1 MPRIKPLLVLCA
13 ALLTV
18 TPAASADVNSDM
30 NQFFNKLGFASNT
43 TQPGVWQGQAAGYA
57 YGGSLYARTQ
67 VKNVQLISMTLPDI
81 NAGCGGIDAYLGSF
95 SFINSEQL
103 QRFVKQIMSNAAGY
117 FFDLALQTTVPEIKT
132 AKDFLQK
139 MASDINSMNLSS
151 CQAAQGIIGGLFP
164 RTQVSQQKVC
174 QDIAGESNIFADWAA
189 SRQGCTVGGKSDS
202 VRDKASDKDKE
213 RVTKNINIMWN
224 ALSKNRMFD
233 GNKEL
238 KEFVM
243 TLTGS
248 LVFGPNGEI
257 TPLSART
264 TDRSII
270 RAMME
275 GGTAKIYHCNDSDKC
290 LKVVADTPVTISR
303 DNALK
308 SQITKLLASIQNKA
322 VSDTPLDDKEKGFIS
337 STTIPVFKYLVDPQM
352 LGVSNSMIYQ
362 LTDYIGYD
370 ILLQYIQELIQQARA
385 MVATGNYDEAVI
397 EHINDNMN
405 DATRQIA
412 AFQSQV
418 QVTLLDGAARHNV
431 QVLITDSGQRTGTGS
446 ALMAMK
452 DAGVN
457 SYRWQGGEQRPATI
471 ISEPDRNVRYARLAG
486 DFAASV
492 KAGEESVAQVSGVR
506 EQAILT
512 QAIRSELKTQGVLG
526 HPEVTMT
533 ALSPVWL
540 DSRSRYLRD
549 MYRPGMVMEQWNP
562 ETRSHDRYVID
573 RVTAQSHSLTLRDA
587 QGETQVVRISSL
599 DSSWSLFRPE
609 KMPVADGERLRV
621 TGKIPGLRVS
631 GGDRLQVTS
640 VSEDAMTV
648 VVPGR
653 AEPASLPVADSPFT
667 ALKLENGWV
676 ETPGHSVSDS
686 ATVFASVT
694 QMAMDNATLNGLA
707 RSGRDVRLYSSLDE
721 TRTAEKLARHPSFTV
736 VSEQIKARAGEILL
750 ETAISLQKA
759 GLHTPAQQAIHL
771 ALPVLESKNLAF
783 SMVDLLTEAKSFA
796 AEGTS
801 FTDLGG
807 EINAQIK
814 RGDLLYVDVAKG
826 YGTGLLVSRASY
838 EAEKSILR
846 HILEGKEAVTP
857 LMERVPGELMEKLT
871 SGQRAATRMIL
882 ETSDRFTV
890 VQGYAGVGKTTQFR
904 AVMSAVNMLPESG
917 RPRVVGLGPTH
928 RAVGEMRSAG
938 VDAQTLASFLH
949 DTQLQQR
956 SGETPDFSNTL
967 FLLDESSMVGN
978 TDMAR
983 AYALIAAGG
992 GRAVASGDTDQ
1003 LQAIAPGQP
1012 FRLQQTRSA
1021 ADVAIMKE
1029 IVRQTPELREAV
1041 YSLINRDVE
1050 RALSGLESV
1059 KPSQVPRQEG
1069 AWAPEH
1075 SVTEFSH
1082 SQEAKLAEAQQKAM
1096 LKGEAFPDVPMTL
1109 YEAIVRD
1116 YTGRTPEAREQ
1127 TLIVTHLN
1135 EDRRVLNSM
1144 IHDAREKAG
1153 ELGKEQV
1160 MVPVLNTANIRDG
1173 ELRRLS
1179 TWETHR
1185 DALVLV
1191 DNVYHRI
1198 AGISKDD
1205 GLITLQDAE
1214 GNTRLISPREAVAE
1228 GVTLY
1233 TPDTI
1238 RVGAGDRMRFTKSD
1252 RERGYVANSVW
1263 TVTAVS
1269 GDSVTLSGRQQTRV
1283 IRPAQERAEQ
1293 HIDLAYAITAHGAQ
1307 GASETFAIALEG
1319 TEGSRKLMAGFE
1331 SAYVALSRMKQHV
1344 QVYTDNRQGW
1354 TDAINNAVQKGTA
1367 HDVFEPKPD
1376 REVMNAERLFSTARE
1391 LRDVAAGR
1399 AVLRQAGLAG
1409 GDSPARFIAPG
1420 RKYPQPYVA
1429 LPAFDRNGK
1438 SAGIWL
1444 NPLTTDDGNG
1454 LRGFSGEGRV
1464 KGSGDAQF
1472 VALQGS
1478 RNGESLLADNMQ
1490 DGVRIARD
1498 NPDSGVVVR
1507 IAGEGRPWNPG
1518 AITGGRVWGDIP
1530 DNSVQPGAGNGEPVT
1545 AEVLAQRQAEEA
1557 IRRETVRRADEIVR
1571 KMAENKPD
1579 LPDSKT
1585 EQAVREIAG
1594 QERDR
1599 SAISEREAALPESVL
1614 RESQR
1619 EREAVRE
1626 IAREN
1631 LLQERLQQM
1640 ERDMV
1645 RDLQKEK
1652 TLGGD

>member
-1 MPRIKPLLVLCA
+1 MFRIKPLFILCA
-13 ALLTV
+13 ALLTL
-18 TPAASADVNSDM
+18 TPAASADVSSDM

-95 SFINSEQL
+95 SFINGEQL

-132 AKDFLQK
+132 AKDFVQK

-264 TDRSII
+264 SDRSII

-370 ILLQYIQELIQQARA
+370 ILLAVFVLISLLVNVRTSVQIIDNSDLVKVHRVDNVPVGLAMPLSLTTRIGHA
-385 MVATGNYDEAVI
+385 MVA
-397 EHINDNMN
+397 
-405 DATRQIA
+405 
-412 AFQSQV
+412 
-418 QVTLLDGAARHNV
+418 
-431 QVLITDSGQRTGTGS
+431 
-446 ALMAMK
+446 
-452 DAGVN
+452 
-457 SYRWQGGEQRPATI
+457 SYEMIFTQ
-471 ISEPDRNVRYARLAG
+471 PD
-486 DFAASV
+486 
-492 KAGEESVAQVSGVR
+492 
-506 EQAILT
+506 
-512 QAIRSELKTQGVLG
+512 
-526 HPEVTMT
+526 
-533 ALSPVWL
+533 
-540 DSRSRYLRD
+540 
-549 MYRPGMVMEQWNP
+549 
-562 ETRSHDRYVID
+562 
-573 RVTAQSHSLTLRDA
+573 
-587 QGETQVVRISSL
+587 
-599 DSSWSLFRPE
+599 
-609 KMPVADGERLRV
+609 
-621 TGKIPGLRVS
+621 
-631 GGDRLQVTS
+631 
-640 VSEDAMTV
+640 
-648 VVPGR
+648 
-653 AEPASLPVADSPFT
+653 
-667 ALKLENGWV
+667 
-676 ETPGHSVSDS
+676 
-686 ATVFASVT
+686 SVT
-694 QMAMDNATLNGLA
+694 
-707 RSGRDVRLYSSLDE
+707 YS
-721 TRTAEKLARHPSFTV
+721 K
-736 VSEQIKARAGEILL
+736 
-750 ETAISLQKA
+750 
-759 GLHTPAQQAIHL
+759 
-771 ALPVLESKNLAF
+771 
-783 SMVDLLTEAKSFA
+783 
-796 AEGTS
+796 
-801 FTDLGG
+801 
-807 EINAQIK
+807 
-814 RGDLLYVDVAKG
+814 
-826 YGTGLLVSRASY
+826 TG
-838 EAEKSILR
+838 
-846 HILEGKEAVTP
+846 
-857 LMERVPGELMEKLT
+857 
-871 SGQRAATRMIL
+871 
-882 ETSDRFTV
+882 
-890 VQGYAGVGKTTQFR
+890 
-904 AVMSAVNMLPESG
+904 ML
-917 RPRVVGLGPTH
+917 
-928 RAVGEMRSAG
+928 
-938 VDAQTLASFLH
+938 F
-949 DTQLQQR
+949 
-956 SGETPDFSNTL
+956 
-967 FLLDESSMVGN
+967 
-978 TDMAR
+978 
-983 AYALIAAGG
+983 
-992 GRAVASGDTDQ
+992 
-1003 LQAIAPGQP
+1003 
-1012 FRLQQTRSA
+1012 
-1021 ADVAIMKE
+1021 
-1029 IVRQTPELREAV
+1029 
-1041 YSLINRDVE
+1041 
-1050 RALSGLESV
+1050 
-1059 KPSQVPRQEG
+1059 G
-1069 AWAPEH
+1069 A
-1075 SVTEFSH
+1075 
-1082 SQEAKLAEAQQKAM
+1082 
-1096 LKGEAFPDVPMTL
+1096 
-1109 YEAIVRD
+1109 
-1116 YTGRTPEAREQ
+1116 
-1127 TLIVTHLN
+1127 
-1135 EDRRVLNSM
+1135 
-1144 IHDAREKAG
+1144 
-1153 ELGKEQV
+1153 
-1160 MVPVLNTANIRDG
+1160 
-1173 ELRRLS
+1173 
-1179 TWETHR
+1179 
-1185 DALVLV
+1185 
-1191 DNVYHRI
+1191 
-1198 AGISKDD
+1198 
-1205 GLITLQDAE
+1205 
-1214 GNTRLISPREAVAE
+1214 
-1228 GVTLY
+1228 
-1233 TPDTI
+1233 
-1238 RVGAGDRMRFTKSD
+1238 D

-1269 GDSVTLSGRQQTRV
+1269 GDSVTLSDGQQTRV
-1283 IRPAQERAEQ
+1283 IRPGQERAEQ

-1307 GASETFAIALEG
+1307 GASETFTIALEG
-1319 TEGSRKLMAGFE
+1319 TEGNRKQMAGFE

-1391 LRDVAAGR
+1391 LRDVTAGR

-1464 KGSGDAQF
+1464 KGGGDAQF

-1507 IAGEGRPWNPG
+1507 IAGEGRPWNLG

-1545 AEVLAQRQAEEA
+1545 AEVQAQRQAEEA
-1557 IRRETVRRADEIVR
+1557 IRRETERRADEIVR

-1579 LPDSKT
+1579 LPDGKT

-1599 SAISEREAALPESVL
+1599 AAITEREAALPESVL
-1614 RESQR
+1614 REPQR
-1619 EREAVRE
+1619 VREAVRE
-1626 IAREN
+1626 VAREN

>member
-1 MPRIKPLLVLCA
+1 VQIIA
-13 ALLTV
+13 ADRR
-18 TPAASADVNSDM
+18 S
-30 NQFFNKLGFASNT
+30 Q
-43 TQPGVWQGQAAGYA
+43 
-57 YGGSLYARTQ
+57 
-67 VKNVQLISMTLPDI
+67 
-81 NAGCGGIDAYLGSF
+81 
-95 SFINSEQL
+95 
-103 QRFVKQIMSNAAGY
+103 
-117 FFDLALQTTVPEIKT
+117 
-132 AKDFLQK
+132 
-139 MASDINSMNLSS
+139 MNLKQDERLSGELITGRRQLLEGMAFPPGS
-151 CQAAQGIIGGLFP
+151 TVIVDQGE
-164 RTQVSQQKVC
+164 K
-174 QDIAGESNIFADWAA
+174 
-189 SRQGCTVGGKSDS
+189 
-202 VRDKASDKDKE
+202 
-213 RVTKNINIMWN
+213 
-224 ALSKNRMFD
+224 LS
-233 GNKEL
+233 L
-238 KEFVM
+238 KE
-243 TLTGS
+243 TL
-248 LVFGPNGEI
+248 
-257 TPLSART
+257 
-264 TDRSII
+264 
-270 RAMME
+270 
-275 GGTAKIYHCNDSDKC
+275 
-290 LKVVADTPVTISR
+290 
-303 DNALK
+303 
-308 SQITKLLASIQNKA
+308 
-322 VSDTPLDDKEKGFIS
+322 
-337 STTIPVFKYLVDPQM
+337 
-352 LGVSNSMIYQ
+352 
-362 LTDYIGYD
+362 
-370 ILLQYIQELIQQARA
+370 
-385 MVATGNYDEAVI
+385 
-397 EHINDNMN
+397 
-405 DATRQIA
+405 
-412 AFQSQV
+412 
-418 QVTLLDGAARHNV
+418 TLLDGAARHNV

-457 SYRWQGGEQRPATI
+457 TYRWQGGEQRPATI

-512 QAIRSELKTQGVLG
+512 EAIRSELKTQGVLG

-631 GGDRLQVTS
+631 GGDRLQVAS

-653 AEPASLPVADSPFT
+653 AEPATLPVADSPFT

-721 TRTAEKLARHPSFTV
+721 PRTAEKLARHPSFTV
-736 VSEQIKARAGEILL
+736 VSDQIKARAGETLL

-796 AEGTS
+796 AEGTG
-801 FTDLGG
+801 FTELGG

-857 LMERVPGELMEKLT
+857 LMERVPGELMETLT

-904 AVMSAVNMLPESG
+904 AVMSAVNMLPASE

-949 DTQLQQR
+949 DTQLQ
-956 SGETPDFSNTL
+956 
-967 FLLDESSMVGN
+967 
-978 TDMAR
+978 
-983 AYALIAAGG
+983 
-992 GRAVASGDTDQ
+992 
-1003 LQAIAPGQP
+1003 AIAPGQP

-1021 ADVAIMKE
+1021 ADVVIMKE

-1096 LKGEAFPDVPMTL
+1096 LKGEAFPDIPMTL

-1179 TWETHR
+1179 TWENNP
-1185 DALVLV
+1185 DALALV
-1191 DNVYHRI
+1191 DSVYHRI

-1205 GLITLQDAE
+1205 GLITLEDAE

-1233 TPDTI
+1233 TPDKI
-1238 RVGAGDRMRFTKSD
+1238 RVGTGDRMRFTKSD

-1269 GDSVTLSGRQQTRV
+1269 GDSVTLSDGQQTRV
-1283 IRPAQERAEQ
+1283 IRPGQERAEQ

-1307 GASETFAIALEG
+1307 GTSETFAIALEG
-1319 TEGSRKLMAGFE
+1319 TEGNRKLMAGFE

-1376 REVMNAERLFSTARE
+1376 REVMNAQRLFSTARE

-1429 LPAFDRNGK
+1429 LPAFDRNGR

-1530 DNSVQPGAGNGEPVT
+1530 DSSVQPGAGNGEPVT

-1557 IRRETVRRADEIVR
+1557 IRRETERRADEIVR

-1579 LPDSKT
+1579 LPDGKT

-1599 SAISEREAALPESVL
+1599 ADITEREAALPESVL

-1626 IAREN
+1626 VAREN